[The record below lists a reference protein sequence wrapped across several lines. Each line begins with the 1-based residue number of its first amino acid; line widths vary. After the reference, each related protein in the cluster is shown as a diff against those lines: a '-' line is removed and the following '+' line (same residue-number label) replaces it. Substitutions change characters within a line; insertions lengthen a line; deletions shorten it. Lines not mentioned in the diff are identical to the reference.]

1 MDFKKIARI
10 FIIAFALLNIYLVL
24 NIVERQDIRHTSS
37 QPTEQD
43 VVANIE
49 ASNIEL
55 PDLSGTEIE
64 AEEVYSLQV
73 NADDLLAKEMEDSDN
88 FSGTLNDDGSYYVSF
103 PSKPIVLEGNPTDGF
118 TSEDYDEVEDVIDS
132 EEIMFGEEYT
142 FSHYDASSRRFVFY
156 QVVDDIPIADGTS
169 EISLFVNDKGEIYSY
184 QQTYAGPVS
193 RQGEALDLIN
203 GTRAIEILFLNNE
216 IRQGSEVQKPILT
229 YRRALYL
236 EDLSMYSPVWLVN
249 IDHSSERNT
258 FRVDAVNGTI
268 IKQST
273 SPPNQEQESTDNGE
287 NGEETEDDEADD
299 EESNKEET
307 INDTGA

>member
-10 FIIAFALLNIYLVL
+10 FIIAFALLNIYLIV

-37 QPTEQD
+37 QPTEQN
-43 VVANIE
+43 VVASIE

-55 PDLSGTEIE
+55 PDLSGTETE

-73 NADDLLAKEMEDSDN
+73 NAHDLLAEEMEGSDN
-88 FSGTLNDDGSYYVSF
+88 FSGTLNDDGSYYASF
-103 PSKPIVLEGNPTDGF
+103 PSTPIELEGNPADGF
-118 TSEDYDEVEDVIDS
+118 TSEDYDQVEEVVASDEM
-132 EEIMFGEEYT
+132 MFGEEYT

-156 QVVDDIPIADGTS
+156 QVVDGLPIADGTS
-169 EISLFVNDKGEIYSY
+169 EIALFVNDQGEIYSY

-193 RQGEALDLIN
+193 RQGEPLDLIN

-268 IKQST
+268 IRQST
-273 SPPNQEQESTDNGE
+273 SPPNQNQGSTDNEE
-287 NGEETEDDEADD
+287 NGEETEDDESED
-299 EESNKEET
+299 EESNEDES